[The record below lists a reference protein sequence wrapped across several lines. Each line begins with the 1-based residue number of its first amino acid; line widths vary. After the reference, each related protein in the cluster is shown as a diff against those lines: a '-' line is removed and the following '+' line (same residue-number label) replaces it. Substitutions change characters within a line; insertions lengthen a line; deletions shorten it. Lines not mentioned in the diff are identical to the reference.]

1 MNTKCRLSPL
11 TSILTKFASLTP
23 LTSTLTKTKDLK
35 SFIINTYRKGVG
47 APLFLNG
54 KLQSGVEPPH
64 SKRKRTS
71 AAACAKTQHARLKR
85 GATHMASTRIY
96 LSLGSNLGDRAAK
109 IAAGIAA
116 LGAAGIRVLRQSS
129 LYETEPV
136 DFFTQNW
143 FLNNVVEAETQLL
156 PQRLLQ
162 ELQRIE
168 LTLGS
173 LKQIRRGPRRL
184 DMDILFYGNSVIR
197 TAELEVP
204 HPRLADRR
212 FVLVPLA
219 ELVPE
224 LAHPVLHRTV
234 AELLAA
240 TKDTSWVRLRTGSGP

>member
-1 MNTKCRLSPL
+1 MKEEPQIDCSSYGEYGEPKRFKVRFYGETYKE
-11 TSILTKFASLTP
+11 
-23 LTSTLTKTKDLK
+23 DLK
-35 SFIINTYRKGVG
+35 DKASFTWRCK
-47 APLFLNG
+47 
-54 KLQSGVEPPH
+54 
-64 SKRKRTS
+64 
-71 AAACAKTQHARLKR
+71 
-85 GATHMASTRIY
+85 MATRIY

-109 IAAGIAA
+109 IASGIAA

-219 ELVPE
+219 ELAPE
-224 LAHPVLHRTV
+224 LSHPVLHRTV
-234 AELLAA
+234 AELLAG
-240 TKDTSWVRLRTGSGP
+240 TKDTSRVRLAEE